1 MIEADTWKDLP
12 AELLGKI
19 FQLLPVQDLRRA
31 MLVCKRWAEA
41 GEMPEVWANVDIVV
55 THKNLEV
62 MPEVLLSPRLLLVRK
77 VEVSAVSKRFL
88 QTLAR
93 HPKVEQ
99 VDMEDICFSGVQSSL
114 LVQALT
120 NLNQVDLTGTQ
131 LLLDHVSDLC
141 SSLVENTLHLKILSL
156 AWNDLSLVNS
166 RLLAEAVTKVE
177 DEVDLRNSCLT
188 TEQSEAIFAAI
199 KEASQPRKIC
209 MRHNDLSEV
218 DAEVLALGLEE
229 MEQVDLRHTS
239 LDLQQVTVILE
250 HPGLDKKLKKI
261 IFGHVRV
268 FSRSDEEHLKK
279 LVDQAKPRVQC
290 FAYHM
295 HDLHGLPDLHDLQIL
310 VDVSRDSEDSEDD
323 S

>member
-88 QTLAR
+88 QALAR

-141 SSLVENTLHLKILSL
+141 SSLVENRLQLKILGSSFMSL
-156 AWNDLSLVNS
+156 HS
-166 RLLAEAVTKVE
+166 
-177 DEVDLRNSCLT
+177 
-188 TEQSEAIFAAI
+188 
-199 KEASQPRKIC
+199 P
-209 MRHNDLSEV
+209 
-218 DAEVLALGLEE
+218 
-229 MEQVDLRHTS
+229 
-239 LDLQQVTVILE
+239 
-250 HPGLDKKLKKI
+250 P
-261 IFGHVRV
+261 
-268 FSRSDEEHLKK
+268 
-279 LVDQAKPRVQC
+279 VQT
-290 FAYHM
+290 
-295 HDLHGLPDLHDLQIL
+295 
-310 VDVSRDSEDSEDD
+310 
-323 S
+323 